1 VRASHGRRYALGMK
15 KQDLTDI
22 KQALIVWESILAE
35 SRKYAFIAR
44 NTMRTFIKVHL
55 FSKDLGTSEYIVA
68 RYIKKALFG
77 SFLYNLASC

>member
-1 VRASHGRRYALGMK
+1 MRASHGRRYALGMK

-55 FSKDLGTSEYIVA
+55 FSKDLGTSEYIIPWIQKTT
-68 RYIKKALFG
+68 RWGDF
-77 SFLYNLASC
+77 SRSQRSE